1 MTDDS
6 RFAKQVRFILEL
18 DKEKTI
24 LRQTHLTGYRRQE
37 NDAEHAWH
45 MGVMACLL
53 KEYANEP
60 FDLARTLLMILLH
73 DVVEIDAG
81 DTYAYDPDAVKTQR
95 EREEKA
101 ADRIFGLLPEDQA
114 REFRDLFEEFDRG
127 DTPEARYAHAL
138 DNFQPILLNDANNG
152 KDWRLHQVGRQQV
165 EKRNARTHE
174 GSEKIAQAVQAI
186 IDRNVE
192 KGNLKP

>member
-165 EKRNARTHE
+165 EKRNVRTHE

>member
-1 MTDDS
+1 MTDDP
-6 RFAKQVRFILEL
+6 RFAKQLQFILEL

-45 MGVMACLL
+45 MAVMACLL
-53 KEYANEP
+53 QEYANEP
-60 FDLARTLLMILLH
+60 INLARTLLMILLH

-81 DTYAYDPDAVKTQR
+81 DTYAYDPEGVKTQR
-95 EREEKA
+95 EREEKE

-138 DNFQPILLNDANNG
+138 DNFQPILLNDANDG

-165 EKRNARTHE
+165 EKRNAHTGE
-174 GSEKIAQAVQAI
+174 GSEKIGQAVQAI
-186 IDRNVE
+186 IDRNVA

>member
-1 MTDDS
+1 
-6 RFAKQVRFILEL
+6 
-18 DKEKTI
+18 
-24 LRQTHLTGYRRQE
+24 
-37 NDAEHAWH
+37 